1 MRAKNLVL
9 GIGSPVVCDDA
20 IAFHVIEKLRSMNLA
35 DTDMEEAS
43 TSGLDLIE
51 MMLDYEVAI
60 IVDAIIT
67 GAVPPGTVMVLAEDS
82 FSTTVHGVNPHEAN
96 IATSI
101 ELGHTLMPDRM
112 PKAIHFVVVEVNDV
126 WTVTDKM
133 TPEVQDAVEPATE
146 TVLGL
151 LAGKEY
157 PIHVINLQ
165 KPQSES
171 DGL

>member
-20 IAFHVIEKLRSMNLA
+20 IAFHVIERLRTQELTG
-35 DTDMEEAS
+35 TDLEEAS

-51 MMLDYEVAI
+51 MMLDYDVAV

-67 GAVPPGTVMVLAEDS
+67 GAVPPGTVMVLAEES
-82 FSTTVHGVNPHEAN
+82 FTATVHGVNPHEAN
-96 IATSI
+96 VATSI
-101 ELGHTLMPDRM
+101 QLGHTLMPERM
-112 PKAIHFVVVEVNDV
+112 PRSIFFVVVEVNDV

-133 TPEVQDAVEPATE
+133 TPEVEEAVAPAAE

-151 LAGKEY
+151 LQGKEY
-157 PIHVINLQ
+157 PLHIINL
-165 KPQSES
+165 KRLENES
-171 DGL
+171 

>member
-20 IAFHVIEKLRSMNLA
+20 IAFHVIEKLRTIGLQ

-51 MMLDYEVAI
+51 MMLDYKVAI

-67 GAVPPGTVMVLAEDS
+67 GAVPPGTVMVLAEES

-101 ELGHTLMPDRM
+101 QLGHTLMPGRM
-112 PKAIHFVVVEVNDV
+112 PKCIYFVVVEVNDV

-133 TPEVQDAVEPATE
+133 TMEVEEAVEPATN

-151 LAGKEY
+151 LEGKEY
-157 PIHVINLQ
+157 PIHIINL
-165 KPQSES
+165 KRPE
-171 DGL
+171 DEG